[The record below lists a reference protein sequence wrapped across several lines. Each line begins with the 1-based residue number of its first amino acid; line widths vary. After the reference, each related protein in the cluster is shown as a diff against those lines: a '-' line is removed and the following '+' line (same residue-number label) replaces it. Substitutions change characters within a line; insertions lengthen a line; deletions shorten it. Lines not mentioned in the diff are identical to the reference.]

1 MMFKLNGLQKAI
13 AWIFLALL
21 AFVNLY
27 PIGIMILSSFKSTRE
42 IFLKPF
48 NLPAVWRWS
57 NYVSAWQRA
66 DFATYFKNSILV
78 TAASIAAIL
87 LVSSMAAY
95 VIARF
100 DFKFKRGIYLFL
112 LAGLALPTRLAIIPI
127 FLIMRSLHLL
137 DKLSG
142 LVIVYAAG
150 GIAFS
155 VFLLVNFFKKLPR
168 DIEDSA
174 KIDGAGPFR
183 IYWQIDLPL
192 LKPALV
198 TVAMF
203 NFIDVW
209 NDFFFPLILLS
220 SRVKKTIP
228 LGLQAF
234 FGEYTIE
241 WDVLFAALNISV
253 LPILIIFLIL
263 SKQFIAGMT
272 EGALK

>member
-1 MMFKLNGLQKAI
+1 MMLKFTRFQKMVAI
-13 AWIFLALL
+13 FFLALL
-21 AFVNLY
+21 AFINLY

-42 IFLKPF
+42 IFMKPF
-48 NLPAVWRWS
+48 NLPSVWRWQ

-66 DFATYFKNSILV
+66 DFAVYFKNSILV
-78 TAASIAAIL
+78 TAISIAAIL

-100 DFKFKRGIYLFL
+100 DFKGKRYIYLYL

-127 FLIMRSLHLL
+127 FLLMRSMHLL

-142 LVIVYAAG
+142 LVIVYTAG

-174 KIDGAGPFR
+174 MIDGAGPFR
-183 IYWQIDLPL
+183 IYWKIDLPL

-220 SRVKKTIP
+220 SKAKKTIP

-253 LPILIIFLIL
+253 LPVLIVFLIL

>member
-137 DKLSG
+137 NKLSG

>member
-1 MMFKLNGLQKAI
+1 MMFKFNPVQKVI
-13 AWIFLALL
+13 AWLFLLLL
-21 AFVNLY
+21 AFANLY

-48 NLPAVWRWS
+48 NLPAVWRWQ

-66 DFATYFKNSILV
+66 DFATYFKNSIVV

-100 DFKFKRGIYLFL
+100 DFKGRRYVYLYL
-112 LAGLALPTRLAIIPI
+112 IAGLALPTRLAIIPI
-127 FLIMRSLHLL
+127 FLIIRSLKLL
-137 DKLSG
+137 DSLTG
-142 LVIVYAAG
+142 LVLVYTAG
-150 GIAFS
+150 GVAFS
-155 VFLLVNFFKKLPR
+155 IFLLVNFFKRLPR

-220 SRVKKTIP
+220 SKTKKTIP

-241 WDVLFAALNISV
+241 WDALFAALNITI
-253 LPILIIFLIL
+253 LPVLIIFLIL

>member
-127 FLIMRSLHLL
+127 FLIMRSLNLL

>member
-1 MMFKLNGLQKAI
+1 MFKLKPVQKVF
-13 AWIFLALL
+13 AWFFMLVL

-27 PIGIMILSSFKSTRE
+27 PIAIMLVSSFKTTRE

-48 NLPAVWRWS
+48 NLPAVWRWQ
-57 NYVSAWQRA
+57 NYVSAWERA
-66 DFATYFKNSILV
+66 NFANYFKNSILV
-78 TAASIAAIL
+78 TSASIVAIL
-87 LVSSMAAY
+87 LVASMAAY

-100 DFKFKRGIYLFL
+100 DFKGRRLVYLYL
-112 LAGLALPTRLAIIPI
+112 IAGLALPARLAIIPI
-127 FLIMRSLHLL
+127 FLIMRNLQLL

-142 LVIVYAAG
+142 LVVVYTAG
-150 GIAFS
+150 GVAFS
-155 VFLLVNFFKKLPR
+155 MFLLVNFFKKLPR

-174 KIDGAGPFR
+174 KIDGASPFR

-220 SRVKKTIP
+220 SKAKKTIP

-241 WDVLFAALNISV
+241 WDVLFAALSISFV
-253 LPILIIFLIL
+253 PILVVFLIL
-263 SKQFIAGMT
+263 SKQFIAGLT

>member
-1 MMFKLNGLQKAI
+1 
-13 AWIFLALL
+13 
-21 AFVNLY
+21 
-27 PIGIMILSSFKSTRE
+27 
-42 IFLKPF
+42 
-48 NLPAVWRWS
+48 
-57 NYVSAWQRA
+57 
-66 DFATYFKNSILV
+66 
-78 TAASIAAIL
+78 
-87 LVSSMAAY
+87 
-95 VIARF
+95 
-100 DFKFKRGIYLFL
+100 
-112 LAGLALPTRLAIIPI
+112 
-127 FLIMRSLHLL
+127 
-137 DKLSG
+137 
-142 LVIVYAAG
+142 
-150 GIAFS
+150 
-155 VFLLVNFFKKLPR
+155 
-168 DIEDSA
+168 A

-220 SRVKKTIP
+220 SKTKKTIP

-241 WDVLFAALNISV
+241 WDALFAALNITI
-253 LPILIIFLIL
+253 LPVLIIFLIL

>member
-57 NYVSAWQRA
+57 NYVSAWQRT

>member
-48 NLPAVWRWS
+48 SLPAVWRWS

-137 DKLSG
+137 DRLSG
-142 LVIVYAAG
+142 LVIVYTAG

-155 VFLLVNFFKKLPR
+155 VFLLVNFFKKLPH

-220 SRVKKTIP
+220 SKAKKTIP

>member
-1 MMFKLNGLQKAI
+1 MMFRLSRFQKVI
-13 AWIFLALL
+13 VWTFLLLL

-48 NLPAVWRWS
+48 SLPAVWRWQ

-78 TAASIAAIL
+78 TAVSIASII

-100 DFKFKRGIYLFL
+100 DFKFKRGIYLYL

-127 FLIMRSLHLL
+127 FLIMRDLHLL

-142 LVIVYAAG
+142 LIIVYTAG

-174 KIDGAGPFR
+174 KIDGAGAFR

-220 SRVKKTIP
+220 SRAKKTIP

-253 LPILIIFLIL
+253 LPVLIIFLIL

>member
-1 MMFKLNGLQKAI
+1 MFRLNRFQKVIVWA
-13 AWIFLALL
+13 FLLLL

-48 NLPAVWRWS
+48 NLPAIWRWQ

-78 TAASIAAIL
+78 TAVSIASIL

-100 DFKFKRGIYLFL
+100 DFKFKRSIYLYM

-127 FLIMRSLHLL
+127 FLIMRNLHLL

-142 LVIVYAAG
+142 LVIVYTAG

-155 VFLLVNFFKKLPR
+155 VFLLPN
-168 DIEDSA
+168 
-174 KIDGAGPFR
+174 
-183 IYWQIDLPL
+183 
-192 LKPALV
+192 
-198 TVAMF
+198 
-203 NFIDVW
+203 
-209 NDFFFPLILLS
+209 
-220 SRVKKTIP
+220 
-228 LGLQAF
+228 
-234 FGEYTIE
+234 
-241 WDVLFAALNISV
+241 
-253 LPILIIFLIL
+253 
-263 SKQFIAGMT
+263 
-272 EGALK
+272 

>member
-1 MMFKLNGLQKAI
+1 MFKLNGLQKAI

-48 NLPAVWRWS
+48 SLPAVWRWS

-142 LVIVYAAG
+142 LVIVYTAG

-155 VFLLVNFFKKLPR
+155 VFLLVNFFKKLPH

-174 KIDGAGPFR
+174 KIDGAGSFR

-220 SRVKKTIP
+220 SKAKKTIP

>member
-1 MMFKLNGLQKAI
+1 MMFRLSRFQKVI
-13 AWIFLALL
+13 VWTFLLLL

-48 NLPAVWRWS
+48 SLPAVWRWQ

-78 TAASIAAIL
+78 TAVSIASII

-100 DFKFKRGIYLFL
+100 DFKFKRGIYLYL

-127 FLIMRSLHLL
+127 FLIMRDLHLL

-142 LVIVYAAG
+142 LIIVYTAG

-174 KIDGAGPFR
+174 KIDGAGAFR

-209 NDFFFPLILLS
+209 NDFFFPS
-220 SRVKKTIP
+220 
-228 LGLQAF
+228 F
-234 FGEYTIE
+234 F
-241 WDVLFAALNISV
+241 
-253 LPILIIFLIL
+253 
-263 SKQFIAGMT
+263 
-272 EGALK
+272 

>member
-1 MMFKLNGLQKAI
+1 MFKLTRIQKAI
-13 AWIFLALL
+13 AWFFLAAL

-27 PIGIMILSSFKSTRE
+27 PIGIMLLSSLKTTRE
-42 IFLKPF
+42 IFMKPF
-48 NLPAVWRWS
+48 ALPAAWRWQ
-57 NYVSAWQRA
+57 NYASAWERA
-66 DFATYFKNSILV
+66 NFAGYFKNSIVV
-78 TAASIAAIL
+78 TAASIIAIIV
-87 LVSSMAAY
+87 VSSMAAY

-100 DFKFKRGIYLFL
+100 EFKGRRAVYLFL
-112 LAGLALPTRLAIIPI
+112 ISGLAVPARLAIIPI
-127 FLIMRSLHLL
+127 FLIMRTLRLL
-137 DKLSG
+137 DSLTG
-142 LVIVYAAG
+142 LVVVYTAS

-155 VFLLVNFFKKLPR
+155 MFLLVNFFKKLPK

-174 KIDGAGPFR
+174 RIDGAGPFR

-220 SRVKKTIP
+220 SKAKKTIP

-241 WDVLFAALNISV
+241 WDVLFAALGISFLPV
-253 LPILIIFLIL
+253 LAVFLLL
-263 SKQFIAGMT
+263 SRQFIAGLT